1 MLSLDKR
8 DKFIKTLNI
17 SKGKKEIKMD
27 LNRNSIKVNKNSH
40 IKGLFEALERKYAI
54 GQKNREFIKMEV
66 KKQYY

>member
-17 SKGKKEIKMD
+17 SKGKKEIKIN
-27 LNRNSIKVNKNSH
+27 LNKNSIKINKNSH
-40 IKGLFEALERKYAI
+40 IKGLFEALEKKYAV
-54 GQKNREFIKMEV
+54 GEKKREFIKMEV